1 MKKKKRKI
9 DISEYEI
16 DPLNTDLLRKFLTGE
31 GKAARIVPHY
41 VHGLPS
47 NLQRKIANAIKR
59 ARQLNLL

>member
-9 DISEYEI
+9 EISEHDL
-16 DPLNTDLLRKFLTGE
+16 DPLNTDLLKRFLTGE

-41 VHGLPS
+41 VHGLTS
-47 NLQRKIANAIKR
+47 RLQRKLASTIKR